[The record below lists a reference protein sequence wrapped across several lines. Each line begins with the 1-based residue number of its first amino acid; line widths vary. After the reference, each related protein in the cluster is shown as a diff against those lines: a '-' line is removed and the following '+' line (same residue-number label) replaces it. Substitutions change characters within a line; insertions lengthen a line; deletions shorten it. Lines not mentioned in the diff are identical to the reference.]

1 MHPHLLSSA
10 WRLALVAL
18 ACLAL
23 TTAACWS
30 ITDVLDRAG
39 ALEPQIADIEP
50 VSLPGPDARPLLL
63 EAAEWTSARPSE
75 AAVKKVEQSLLGHQG
90 AGREQTRLGMIL
102 RDGDAS
108 MAMIDGRI
116 VRPGE
121 ILPDGRIVQDITAH
135 GVVLLTADK
144 AELVVW
150 SPPLEVR
157 LEKPAEASPRAKPED
172 RPPDSSL
179 EADLDRLAKKS
190 GQVVHFLRRLGGSN
204 TPD

>member
-1 MHPHLLSSA
+1 MHPFLFSSA

-18 ACLAL
+18 AYFALA
-23 TTAACWS
+23 AAGCWS
-30 ITDVLDRAG
+30 ILDVLGRAG

-50 VSLPGPDARPLLL
+50 AILPGTDARPLLL
-63 EAAEWTSARPSE
+63 KAVEWASTRASE
-75 AAVKKVEQSLLGHQG
+75 PAVRRVDQSLLGLQG
-90 AGREQTRLGMIL
+90 ARQEQARLGMIL
-102 RDGDAS
+102 RTGDTPL
-108 MAMIDGRI
+108 AMIDGRV

-135 GVVLLTADK
+135 GVILLTADK

-157 LEKPAEASPRAKPED
+157 LEKPDEASPRVKPENGL
-172 RPPDSSL
+172 PDASL

-190 GQVVHFLRRLGGSN
+190 GQVLQFLRHLGGSN
-204 TPD
+204 LPD